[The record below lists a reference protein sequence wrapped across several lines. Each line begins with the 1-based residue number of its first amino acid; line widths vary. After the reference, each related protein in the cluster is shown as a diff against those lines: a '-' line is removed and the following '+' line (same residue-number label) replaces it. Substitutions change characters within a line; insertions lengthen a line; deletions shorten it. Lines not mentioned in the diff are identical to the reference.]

1 MELLIGIVAGA
12 GGTVI
17 GGVIVAAFGALRIKP
32 ALKTFADD
40 LIAKVES
47 IRSDLGDRIDR
58 LDDRIDRLDDRIDR
72 LDDRIDRLD
81 GRSDAFTT
89 RLDAISAAF
98 VASIGEQSKRID
110 DLGASLRA
118 DIQARTSRIADLTLA
133 LGDTLGRL
141 RVVEHSTTH

>member
-58 LDDRIDRLDDRIDR
+58 LDDRIDRLD
-72 LDDRIDRLD
+72 

-118 DIQARTSRIADLTLA
+118 DIQAQTSRIADLTLA

>member
-1 MELLIGIVAGA
+1 MPGRYS
-12 GGTVI
+12 
-17 GGVIVAAFGALRIKP
+17 GVVAAFGALRIKP

-47 IRSDLGDRIDR
+47 IRSDLG
-58 LDDRIDRLDDRIDR
+58 DRIDR

-118 DIQARTSRIADLTLA
+118 DIQAQTSRIADLTLA

>member
-17 GGVIVAAFGALRIKP
+17 GGVIVAGFGALRIKP
-32 ALKTFADD
+32 ALKTFAGD

-58 LDDRIDRLDDRIDR
+58 LDGRIDR

-118 DIQARTSRIADLTLA
+118 DIQAQTSRIADLTLA

>member
-1 MELLIGIVAGA
+1 M
-12 GGTVI
+12 
-17 GGVIVAAFGALRIKP
+17 AAFGALRIKP
-32 ALKTFADD
+32 ALKTFAND

-47 IRSDLGDRIDR
+47 IRSDLG
-58 LDDRIDRLDDRIDR
+58 DRIDR

-118 DIQARTSRIADLTLA
+118 DIQAQTSRIADLTLA